1 MSDFEKTVLTTIE
14 KYNMLEKGATVIV
27 ALSGGADSVS
37 LLNALISIKEK
48 YSLNIRAAHVNHNLR
63 GAEAERDENFVRK
76 ICAEKN
82 VELFVKSVD
91 INIIADEEKISTEL
105 AGRQERYRFFEEL
118 NTRFNAKTATAHTAD
133 DNAETVIFNL
143 IRGAGLNGLCG
154 IKPVREGI
162 IRPLI
167 NLGRE
172 EVERYCE
179 ENNLEFVTDSTNLTD
194 DYTRNKIRHKIIP
207 VIREL
212 NPGFIGTV
220 KNETEVLSGINSY
233 IELKSEE
240 YIKNAEVENGCSC
253 EKLREIPDALKPAV
267 IYTLLRKNGIMPESK
282 HISLIAGILET
293 GAVDLN
299 GSLRAVSKQGTLRFI
314 DKEVQENKFSEKELK
329 LDMSFCYNG
338 NKYSVKEINSEGAL
352 KKSVLE
358 KDAVFRTR
366 RAGDSF
372 TLPRRKVTKSLK
384 KLFNELKIPEE
395 KRDSVMLLA
404 SGSEV
409 LWIEGVGA
417 SESALSY
424 EKNGFIINVE
434 KERE

>member
-48 YSLNIRAAHVNHNLR
+48 YSLNIKAAHVNHNLR